1 MSCRSD
7 AWLWIFRTG
16 VGLILLASLLFLI
29 GFATNN
35 WSSQSGIKF
44 GLWETCSGLQCS
56 SLVGDVPAYL
66 GATQGFQIIALAMYT
81 LSPIVHFFVFMGVK
95 PGDGPK
101 SRIFDVGYSIG
112 VVFHLCSVLIF
123 GLEVPH
129 PDTISWSF
137 NMSAASVGLAA
148 VGIVLAIVSRKKA
161 LRKFTLFSKQ
171 NRMVTPLPNDSA
183 SVGGSSS
190 GTHHSHT
197 PVKHDKTFG
206 PADRH
211 PRHSPDSFPSNSA
224 SSVPSTSYAHQPTR
238 LHQQHL
244 QPPEAFPRRTE
255 LNPSSA
261 LAPISLGPIRGTVPS
276 APPIEEPPTY
286 DEAMSQS

>member
-56 SLVGDVPAYL
+56 SLVGDVP
-66 GATQGFQIIALAMYT
+66 
-81 LSPIVHFFVFMGVK
+81 
-95 PGDGPK
+95 
-101 SRIFDVGYSIG
+101 